1 MDRRTKKT
9 QNAIK
14 QAFLELLQ
22 QKPINKITISEIT
35 DKVDIGRGTFY
46 IHYTDIFDL
55 QNKIIAET
63 ISDLENIFDLNY
75 PDSREEDF
83 HEIAI
88 RLINYISKHKMIF
101 KILYKNGD
109 ENKLAFLIK
118 KIFTKKIMKQEQL
131 EVKNIQDQIEVRF
144 FIAGLTGVISDWV
157 FDNIEV
163 KDQELIE
170 ILTQLMHDY

>member
-1 MDRRTKKT
+1 
-9 QNAIK
+9 
-14 QAFLELLQ
+14 
-22 QKPINKITISEIT
+22 
-35 DKVDIGRGTFY
+35 
-46 IHYTDIFDL
+46 
-55 QNKIIAET
+55 
-63 ISDLENIFDLNY
+63 
-75 PDSREEDF
+75 
-83 HEIAI
+83 
-88 RLINYISKHKMIF
+88 MIF

>member
-75 PDSREEDF
+75 PDSHEEDF